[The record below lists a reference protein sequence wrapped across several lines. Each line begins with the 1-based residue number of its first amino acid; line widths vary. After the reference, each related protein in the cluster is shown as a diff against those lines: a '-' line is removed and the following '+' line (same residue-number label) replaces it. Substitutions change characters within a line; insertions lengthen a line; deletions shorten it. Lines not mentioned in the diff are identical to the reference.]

1 MLPESCHWN
10 ILHAVGNA
18 LVLIEEGRM
27 EGEEA
32 GQLGVPVQQVACTML
47 ALGAPGFLPLSPFS
61 AWQPLPG
68 L

>member
-1 MLPESCHWN
+1 
-10 ILHAVGNA
+10 
-18 LVLIEEGRM
+18 M

-61 AWQPLPG
+61 ARQPLPG